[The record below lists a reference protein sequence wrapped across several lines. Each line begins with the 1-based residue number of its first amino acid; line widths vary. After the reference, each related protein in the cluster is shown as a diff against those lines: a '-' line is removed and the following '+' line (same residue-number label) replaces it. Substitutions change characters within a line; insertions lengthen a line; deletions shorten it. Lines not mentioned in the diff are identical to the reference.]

1 MKMKNSLF
9 VILLSFVYLGQAQD
23 VKIEYT
29 KTATT
34 NYISNYEEISSR
46 TDTLLRKT
54 ILLSN
59 KKREYVVKR
68 NGNGRQ
74 IYDSIRY
81 EYQGDDTLIVR
92 TFTPICANED
102 LSEVIAFKESIVDT
116 ITVAGESL
124 QLFDYDDFSMLR
136 MYDDPYEYLSDSM
149 PYESIIIDTIL
160 ENEVFGEN
168 QGHVFVI
175 NKSEH
180 IISETRFY
188 KCNKRTWFSFCS
200 YGVPHDSKFLSF
212 MYTTMNRRLM
222 TDCFITNEFC
232 IKRVFF
238 YDDFNR
244 LIRVLVYRI
253 NILTNNELIEW
264 NDFFIYEGT

>member
-1 MKMKNSLF
+1 MKMKNSFLL
-9 VILLSFVYLGQAQD
+9 ILLSVVYLCQAQD

-29 KTATT
+29 KTAT
-34 NYISNYEEISSR
+34 SNYNSNYGEISSR

-59 KKREYVVKR
+59 KKREYVVER

-81 EYQGDDTLIVR
+81 EYQSDDTLIVR
-92 TFTPICANED
+92 TFTPIYANED
-102 LSEVIAFKESIVDT
+102 LYEIIAFKESFVDT
-116 ITVAGESL
+116 VTAAGGSL

-136 MYDDPYEYLSDSM
+136 MYDDLYEYLSDSM

-160 ENEVFGEN
+160 KNEVFEEN
-168 QGHVFVI
+168 QGHVFVV

-188 KCNKRTWFSFCS
+188 KCNERTWFSFCS

-212 MYTTMNRRLM
+212 MYTTMNRRLIS
-222 TDCFITNEFC
+222 DCFITNEFC

-238 YDDFNR
+238 YDGFNR
-244 LIRVLVYRI
+244 LIRVLVSRT
-253 NILTNNELIEW
+253 NLLTNNELIEW
-264 NDFFIYEGT
+264 NEFFVYEGT